1 MSGGAEEEKEG
12 GAVGCIG
19 PHGLRETTCG
29 ARDEGVY
36 FTSMAEERKPS
47 SRRGARSPDF
57 SRESVNRCLDDRLV
71 SQVDTSPLARQ
82 TSVRSSPFSSFLAAH
97 CRS

>member
-1 MSGGAEEEKEG
+1 MEKEG
-12 GAVGCIG
+12 SAVGCIG

-29 ARDEGVY
+29 ARDEGAC
-36 FTSMAEERKPS
+36 FTSMAEEREPS
-47 SRRGARSPDF
+47 TRRGARGPDF

-82 TSVRSSPFSSFLAAH
+82 IGGGSSPFSSFLAAH